1 LTPFGDLDGCS
12 GYSMPS
18 SSIHRGAIDAQNG
31 RVLGVRLQANQGFAN
46 MGKMTAKT
54 EIEDFDAKN

>member
-1 LTPFGDLDGCS
+1 
-12 GYSMPS
+12 MPS